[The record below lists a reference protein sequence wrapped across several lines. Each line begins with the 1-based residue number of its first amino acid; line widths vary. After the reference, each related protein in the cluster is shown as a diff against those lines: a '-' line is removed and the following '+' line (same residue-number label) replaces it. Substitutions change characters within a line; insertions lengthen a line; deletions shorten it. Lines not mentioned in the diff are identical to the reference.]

1 MTSKHDDNTST
12 SSTPKYAPNHNQ
24 RKEKTAEPHHLINIT
39 SSTEI
44 ESLKRIPDT
53 FIRKASLQDEIDVG
67 LAILKLNLAASSS
80 AETFSRPRTFAEATM
95 VTRPHRRNDSFCNE
109 TDLPEDASFINT
121 TKVTFKKKKKAP
133 RWHPLDLSDSNEN
146 FDDEA
151 DTEGGEEATSAAT
164 SSAPTRSSSP
174 VPAARLHSNSPPT
187 DSCSFLTA
195 KTSFSRPP
203 SPEGSV
209 TFNFKG
215 KGRAVEGLDASA
227 ESVVY
232 EDLVDSNGTP
242 LEGGGILP
250 STPSTRH
257 AVTLQALGC
266 PPIHYHPTPTQSNY
280 STFSSF
286 KKDGNAEEDT
296 DPTPRVSQTQFPGPF
311 SYVQLSPTG
320 PGPFGDDEEDYIR
333 SDTES
338 TKARTEAAL
347 NRLRSAAMAGKGRD
361 VTLND
366 DVFGSEE
373 WDPELPSAPSPTD
386 SPELVAI
393 KPKPVA
399 YTTVGSL
406 VDPKAVPQFTAPNRI
421 QREGANRRPIPLSLL
436 QSRQFEGAFFG
447 QQSPR
452 GPPPPL
458 NMSSSMQYAQQIG
471 RQFTKVDSQG
481 NLSSPSSS
489 AFSSQL
495 TEQEMDI
502 ITKNFGGPELRSGNA
517 EATHS
522 FMVTANAG
530 VENRNPFLVKD
541 MLDDNRG
548 RSNSFQGSMQGM
560 EKMQTLQR
568 LARFDNP
575 MQEVA
580 RTRLAELS
588 LKSQIMGKTVGN
600 PNGLTHHETILQ
612 SQKSSALS
620 NVTALSAKSQSELNR
635 GYQFPPPGLAT
646 PQANPLLAALQDPNV
661 SQQNIPPSR
670 RAGYP
675 QPLTA
680 GPPGQRQFF
689 TGSSQLG
696 GATQVLQQV
705 QNGNHSHIGGDLEWS
720 FLKSLGNSNIESDA
734 APPNMVPNKSYP
746 STKIFDTISREHAL
760 AQYYPHG
767 LPADW
772 NDEWAPVTEESLKS
786 MGMDAHSQM
795 DVSQLAADR
804 KKRDD
809 DWFYQGQRRYA
820 TMSIED
826 HIVESSRLEDRQPNT
841 NTNPWDTIGPPKQ
854 ISHPVIPKQVSIED
868 ASNMTVGETVGPIL
882 SAAFG
887 TLLAYAENGP
897 TSRSHLSRFVTPAA
911 RLVDTS
917 PTGNDTSLGEDWGDP
932 NYKSQDT
939 NPASF
944 KTFVGV
950 DSTNALRESGST
962 RLVAFPGGNGKWY
975 GR

>member
-1 MTSKHDDNTST
+1 MTRLLAAST
-12 SSTPKYAPNHNQ
+12 QKYTPRHT
-24 RKEKTAEPHHLINIT
+24 RRREKTAQPHHHINII
-39 SSTEI
+39 SSPEI
-44 ESLKRIPDT
+44 EYRERMPDT
-53 FIRKASLQDEIDVG
+53 FVRKASLQDEIDVG
-67 LAILKLNLAASSS
+67 LAIFKLDRASSSS
-80 AETFSRPRTFAEATM
+80 AEISSRPRTFAEATM
-95 VTRPHRRNDSFCNE
+95 ATRPHRRNGSSLND
-109 TDLPEDASFINT
+109 TDLSEDGSFTTT
-121 TKVTFKKKKKAP
+121 TKVTFKKKKRAP
-133 RWHPLDLSDSNEN
+133 KWQPLDLSDSNEN
-146 FDDEA
+146 LDDEA
-151 DTEGGEEATSAAT
+151 DNEGGEEATSAAV

-174 VPAARLHSNSPPT
+174 VPAARLRSNSPPT

-195 KTSFSRPP
+195 KTSISRPT
-203 SPEGSV
+203 SEEGSV
-209 TFNFKG
+209 TLEFKG
-215 KGRAVEGLDASA
+215 KRRAVEELGASA
-227 ESVVY
+227 QSVSW
-232 EDLVDSNGTP
+232 EDLVDSTGTP
-242 LEGGGILP
+242 LEEEEGTLP
-250 STPSTRH
+250 LTSSTHDS
-257 AVTLQALGC
+257 VTPQVLDC
-266 PPIHYHPTPTQSNY
+266 PPIHNNPTPTQANHG
-280 STFSSF
+280 TFAF
-286 KKDGNAEEDT
+286 GKNGYIEEDN

-311 SYVQLSPTG
+311 SYIQLSPTDQG
-320 PGPFGDDEEDYIR
+320 SFGDDEDYIR
-333 SDTES
+333 SDTDS
-338 TKARTEAAL
+338 TKARTQAAL
-347 NRLRSAAMAGKGRD
+347 YRLRSAIMAGKGRD

-421 QREGANRRPIPLSLL
+421 QREGANRRPVPLSLL
-436 QSRQFEGAFFG
+436 QSRQFEGGFFG

-481 NLSSPSSS
+481 NVSSPSTSS
-489 AFSSQL
+489 VFSSQL

-502 ITKNFGGPELRSGNA
+502 ITKNFGGPELHSGNA

-522 FMVTANAG
+522 FMVTTTAG

-588 LKSQIMGKTVGN
+588 LKSQVMGKTVGN
-600 PNGLTHHETILQ
+600 PNGLTPFEMTLQ
-612 SQKSSALS
+612 GPKSSALS
-620 NVTALSAKSQSELNR
+620 TVTELSSKSQSEINR

-646 PQANPLLAALQDPNV
+646 PQANPLLAALQNPNG
-661 SQQNIPPSR
+661 SQQNMPPSR

-689 TGSSQLG
+689 TSSSQLG

-705 QNGNHSHIGGDLEWS
+705 QNGNHSNIGGELEWS
-720 FLKSLGNSNIESDA
+720 FLKNLGNSNLESDA
-734 APPNMVPNKSYP
+734 APLNMVPNKSYP
-746 STKIFDTISREHAL
+746 STKIFDTISREYAL

-772 NDEWAPVTEESLKS
+772 NDDWAPVTEENLKF
-786 MGMDAHSQM
+786 MGMNAQSKMDAA
-795 DVSQLAADR
+795 QLTADR
-804 KKRDD
+804 KKEND
-809 DWFYQGQRRYA
+809 DWFYQGQRRFA

-841 NTNPWDTIGPPKQ
+841 NTTPWGTIGPPKQ
-854 ISHPVIPKQVSIED
+854 ILHAVIPKKVSIED
-868 ASNMTVGETVGPIL
+868 VSKMPVGETIGPIL

-911 RLVDTS
+911 HLVDTS

-932 NYKSQDT
+932 NFKSQDT
-939 NPASF
+939 KPASF
-944 KTFVGV
+944 
-950 DSTNALRESGST
+950 NAFNSANSLDTLRESGST
-962 RLVAFPGGNGKWY
+962 RRVAFPGGNGKWY
-975 GR
+975 GK